1 MVRVQPIPYTRQMR
15 IDIHTHCSKQSGLS
29 RPNGSRYPTPGELV
43 ATLDEKGIDRA
54 VILATVSPEFRY
66 ALVTPEQTLEYANE
80 YPDRLIP
87 FCSVDPR
94 YLTNDESADF
104 VPMLEFYRK
113 AGFRGIGEFIPNI
126 PVDHPMNMNVF
137 RAAES
142 VGLPLTFHLAPALG
156 GFYGCYDELGLPRL
170 EEVLKTVPD
179 LAFLAHSQVF
189 WAEISSDVTEE
200 GRSGYPT
207 GRVTPGRV
215 VELMRR
221 YPRLYGDLSAGSGY
235 NAISRDRE
243 FGASFLEEFS
253 DRLLFGTDIANL
265 NQKTPIVGY
274 LDELLANGSISK
286 ETYEMVTWKNAV
298 RILRLE
304 Q

>member
-1 MVRVQPIPYTRQMR
+1 MR
-15 IDIHTHCSKQSGLS
+15 IDIHTHCSTRNSLS
-29 RPNGSRYPTPGELV
+29 RPNGSRYPTPDELV
-43 ATLDEKGIDRA
+43 SVLDERGIDRA
-54 VILATVSPEFRY
+54 VILSTVSPEFRY
-66 ALVTPEQTLEYANE
+66 VLVTPEQVLEYAAS

-94 YLTNDESADF
+94 YLTNDETADF
-104 VPMLEFYRK
+104 TPILEVYHR

-137 RAAES
+137 RAAEK

-170 EEVLKTVPD
+170 EKVLQAVPD
-179 LAFLAHSQVF
+179 LTFLAHSQVF

-200 GRSGYPT
+200 GRSGYPS

-215 VELMRR
+215 VELMQR
-221 YPRLYGDLSAGSGY
+221 YPALHGDLSAGSGY

-243 FGASFLEEFS
+243 FGAYFIEEFS

-265 NQKTPIVGY
+265 DQKTPIIGY
-274 LDELLANGSISK
+274 LDELLAEGAIS
-286 ETYEMVTWKNAV
+286 EDTYEKVTWKNAV
-298 RILRLE
+298 RVLRLE
-304 Q
+304 L